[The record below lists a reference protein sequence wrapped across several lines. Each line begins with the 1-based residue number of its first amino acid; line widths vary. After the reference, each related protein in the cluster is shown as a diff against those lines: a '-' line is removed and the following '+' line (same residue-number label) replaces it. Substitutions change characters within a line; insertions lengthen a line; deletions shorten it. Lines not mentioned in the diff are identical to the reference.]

1 MQDFITVKITRSE
14 LEQMLRLMLNNSATT
29 KSHLLAKV
37 ICENIAGTECGLDNL
52 YLAMN
57 GVERTYKY
65 RVGESVLI
73 HKDYCYSWKTDFDK
87 MVETEMMINDHVKA
101 EIVAIHTY
109 RNAAYE
115 VKYKY
120 INKDDGKTI
129 EQSGIHVE
137 ESRVILDDSYPL
149 ED

>member
-37 ICENIAGTECGLDNL
+37 ICENIAGTERGLDNL
-52 YLAMN
+52 YLAIN

-73 HKDYCYSWKTDFDK
+73 HKDHCYSWKTDFDK

-101 EIVAIHTY
+101 EIVAIHPH

-120 INKDDGKTI
+120 IHKDDGKII

-137 ESRVILDDSYPL
+137 ESKVILDDSYPL

>member
-1 MQDFITVKITRSE
+1 MQDFITVKISRSE

-65 RVGESVLI
+65 RVGEGVLI
-73 HKDYCYSWKTDFDK
+73 HKDGCYSWKADFDK
-87 MVETEMMINDHVKA
+87 MVEAGMMFNDHVKA
-101 EIVAIHTY
+101 EIVSIKPY
-109 RNAAYE
+109 KNSCYE
-115 VKYKY
+115 VKYKH
-120 INKDDGKTI
+120 IRKDDGKT
-129 EQSGIHVE
+129 EEVTGIQVQ
-137 ESRVILDDSYPL
+137 ESYIIPDDTYPL